1 MNNILVTGGL
11 GYIGSF
17 TALRLMASGFSCVII
32 DNLSNGKVSTLD
44 RLEKLAGVRPAFY
57 ENDFADTQALKNI
70 IEQESIS
77 AAIHFAAFKYVN
89 DSVTN
94 SLPYFRNNVAGFI
107 DFADLMR
114 EKGLPLIF
122 SSSAA
127 VYGSPD
133 PPRSTEQTPCNPDSP
148 YGWSKRMDEVIL
160 QAAAAGEQ
168 PLSSIVLRYFNVVGA
183 HPSGVLGEDAR
194 QTSPMLIPSIIRSV
208 LEESS
213 PLIINGTDYP
223 TPDGTCLRDYVHV
236 LDVAD
241 AHVAALN
248 HILKQSRDYF
258 EVFNVGTGRPNSV
271 LEVINAFERV
281 NKLKVPH
288 EKGSRRAGDAV
299 AYFAATDKIKE
310 QLNWTSKLTVED
322 ACHDEWKWAQNK
334 NV

>member
-1 MNNILVTGGL
+1 MKVLVTGGL

-17 TALRLMASGFSCVII
+17 TVLRLMTSGFSCVIV
-32 DNLSNGKVSTLD
+32 DDLSNSKVTTLD

-57 ENDFADTQALKNI
+57 ENDFADTQALKDI
-70 IEQESIS
+70 IEQESVN
-77 AAIHFAAFKYVN
+77 AAIHFAAHKYVN
-89 DSVTN
+89 ESVRD

-107 DFADLMR
+107 DFAGLMR
-114 EKGLPLIF
+114 GRGLPIIF

-133 PPRSTEQTPCNPDSP
+133 PPRSTEETPCNPDSP

-160 QAAAAGEQ
+160 QSAAVGKQ

-194 QTSPMLIPSIIRSV
+194 QISPMLIPSIIRST
-208 LEESS
+208 LEKSS
-213 PLIINGTDYP
+213 PLTINGVDYP

-241 AHVAALN
+241 AHVAALD
-248 HILKQSRDYF
+248 HIFKQPPGYF
-258 EVFNVGTGRPNSV
+258 DVFNVGTGRPNSV

-281 NKLKVPH
+281 NKVKVPY
-288 EKGSRRAGDAV
+288 EKGLRRAGDAI
-299 AYFAATDKIKE
+299 AYFAATDKIKG
-310 QLNWTSKLTVED
+310 QLGWSSKLTIED
-322 ACHDEWKWAQNK
+322 ACHDAWNWAK
-334 NV
+334 NQD